1 VARSPSIVFQSFRT
15 RSAKSGLA
23 QVSPI
28 ALTAD
33 RNGGRRAVTALTLT
47 PETSNVAVAR
57 RYVRDL
63 LADAG
68 VSDSFAYPAVL
79 ATSELVTNAV
89 LHAGT
94 RVDLCVEITDGTLR
108 VEVVDYGDGCPVY
121 SRVASD
127 ADRGRGLMVVSRVAT
142 RWGVDLESDRKSI
155 WFELPSS
162 PLPHPGSRRP
172 SPSEMLSQLLRVIC
186 RLRR

>member
-1 VARSPSIVFQSFRT
+1 M
-15 RSAKSGLA
+15 
-23 QVSPI
+23 
-28 ALTAD
+28 AD
-33 RNGGRRAVTALTLT
+33 RNRRKEGPVPALTLS
-47 PETSNVAVAR
+47 PETSSVAVAR

-63 LADAG
+63 LADAAI
-68 VSDSFAYPAVL
+68 SDSAADLAVL

-89 LHAGT
+89 QHAGT
-94 RVDLCVEITDGTLR
+94 RVDLRVEIADETLR

-142 RWGVDLESDRKSI
+142 RWGVDLELDRKSV
-155 WFELPSS
+155 WFELPLSS
-162 PLPHPGSRRP
+162 LKDSPGRRP
-172 SPSEMLSQLLRVIC
+172 PPSVALSQLVRVIR